1 MQRLIELW
9 NETPDFTFLQKLG
22 IGLMCLVFGIAFYAI
37 NWYLAKESIAEYGYP
52 KWSGKRKRRLFKT
65 YSFSDKLFLY
75 SHWKHAKNRGG
86 YLHLCWVLQ
95 LFSLACV
102 LATLV
107 GFVCFLTLPAKG
119 WQIILILFLPL
130 GSFAVSIAMKF
141 IPDLICL
148 PSERHRYFK

>member
-1 MQRLIELW
+1 M
-9 NETPDFTFLQKLG
+9 
-22 IGLMCLVFGIAFYAI
+22 
-37 NWYLAKESIAEYGYP
+37 
-52 KWSGKRKRRLFKT
+52 
-65 YSFSDKLFLY
+65 
-75 SHWKHAKNRGG
+75 
-86 YLHLCWVLQ
+86 HLCWVLQ
-95 LFSLACV
+95 LFSLACG

-107 GFVCFLTLPAKG
+107 GFVCFLTLPAKC